1 MKGPRGDH
9 GVEAAA
15 SKKPPRKSGYKRV
28 TSVMS
33 SMKKYMVK
41 KVYGTGEVKID
52 QKKNLA
58 PAQNIPYEEAGE
70 VSVQEA
76 EAAGVPTSASKQ
88 ENMRKFASFEDQL
101 KQIRMSEEYL
111 QNNPDVA

>member
-1 MKGPRGDH
+1 M
-9 GVEAAA
+9 
-15 SKKPPRKSGYKRV
+15 
-28 TSVMS
+28 
-33 SMKKYMVK
+33 
-41 KVYGTGEVKID
+41 
-52 QKKNLA
+52 
-58 PAQNIPYEEAGE
+58 
-70 VSVQEA
+70 SVQEA